1 MIQLP
6 IRNAERCGGRRGG
19 RSPTIERVDGTSIDV
34 IGCRYTS
41 TKTLL
46 APGTGAVFLTEH
58 DIIWDRWEISQ
69 RSFAVLVG
77 YTTWF
82 AESTILFQLGS
93 IFNYYP
99 VKNVRSVVMG
109 KRCTQLHLYVLEY
122 TACRVSFEQFVMVTD
137 AHLNHSSCSWSQNKL
152 QNNKL
157 SDTC

>member
-1 MIQLP
+1 MRSNKIPILTAQLAASVLLVAKSKLPRNGRALAVKHNRDAGTSAMIQLP

-69 RSFAVLVG
+69 RSFAVLV
-77 YTTWF
+77 
-82 AESTILFQLGS
+82 
-93 IFNYYP
+93 
-99 VKNVRSVVMG
+99 
-109 KRCTQLHLYVLEY
+109 
-122 TACRVSFEQFVMVTD
+122 
-137 AHLNHSSCSWSQNKL
+137 
-152 QNNKL
+152 
-157 SDTC
+157 